1 MYRMMGDLCKMA
13 GSSGRKIEKYY
24 QLAIERAQLQRDNEA
39 ERGASIRMRMP
50 EAWNAGRA

>member
-1 MYRMMGDLCKMA
+1 MPKPSAYLQMVLIANRLVV
-13 GSSGRKIEKYY
+13 
-24 QLAIERAQLQRDNEA
+24 QRDNEA

>member
-1 MYRMMGDLCKMA
+1 MEREDAFTASNCCD
-13 GSSGRKIEKYY
+13 ETC
-24 QLAIERAQLQRDNEA
+24 LAEDYTKRTSMRRDNEA

>member
-1 MYRMMGDLCKMA
+1 MLGNDASVLADHDAVGIGMNLDRM
-13 GSSGRKIEKYY
+13 R
-24 QLAIERAQLQRDNEA
+24 RDNEA